1 VATRSTP
8 RRIETGIATAER
20 AHAEPPPRAD
30 RTFVEQPFEVTKRY
44 SDMHDDFA
52 GQFDHLYR
60 VGYRAS
66 YTVLGNRAD
75 AEDCAQEAAARAL
88 VRWRTVSS
96 HATPWVARVS
106 TNLAI
111 DRVRRLARQSAQPAP
126 TDTATDPMSDRRR
139 DLTAVLITLPK
150 RQREAVAMRYLADLS
165 EADTAKAMGCKV
177 GTVKSATARG
187 LARLRTELGP
197 QWAWED

>member
-1 VATRSTP
+1 M
-8 RRIETGIATAER
+8 I
-20 AHAEPPPRAD
+20 
-30 RTFVEQPFEVTKRY
+30 KRY

-66 YTVLGNRAD
+66 YAVLGNRTE

-88 VRWRTVSS
+88 VRWRTVSN

-111 DRVRRLARQSAQPAP
+111 DRVRRLARQSAHPAP
-126 TDTATDPMSDRRR
+126 SEAAIDPMSDRRR
-139 DLTAVLITLPK
+139 DLTTVLIALPK

-197 QWAWED
+197 HWAWED